1 MRGLVKWRAVEFRLL
16 LFYCLLLLSLG
27 GLFSMFTV
35 ASFDR
40 FEKEAL
46 RTDVEDRAGEIW
58 AIGGGLLNQP
68 EVLRELLERRFSP
81 EMQNRFIRLSTG
93 GHVIYQSGPPVS
105 REFDPRTVPLPA
117 RTREADGRNYGAL
130 YVVAMDFRQ
139 PDHRVVTVES
149 GQSTVFV
156 ETPRDNLISS
166 LLLGLPVL
174 LAFAALGG
182 YFLMRQAWAPLSH
195 MIRAA
200 EAITFNDPHNRLPL
214 AGTGDRIDVLAQAL
228 NRMLDRLD
236 STYQHASRFSAD
248 AAHELRTPLA
258 IVRGELEFIAGKA
271 DLRGD
276 VRAAVTSIGDEVR
289 RLTDMT
295 SDLLTI
301 AHLDS
306 MGGKK
311 EHASVDLA
319 ALATETIEQMY
330 LLAEEKH
337 IRLEVPT
344 SPPAWVSGDRNRLK
358 QVLVNL
364 LDNAI
369 KYTPEGGEVEVQIQ
383 SLGSVVQLTVRDT
396 GIGIPVEH
404 HEDVFQRFFRIS
416 TNRGQ
421 KGAGLGL
428 SIARSICQAH
438 GGTLTAHSISGSG
451 SEFRL
456 ELPIERI

>member
-1 MRGLVKWRAVEFRLL
+1 VRGLVKWRAVEFRLL
-16 LFYCLLLLSLG
+16 LFYCLLLLALG

-35 ASFDR
+35 VSFDR

-58 AIGGGLLNQP
+58 TIGGALLDQP
-68 EVLRELLERRFSP
+68 DVLSELLERRFSP
-81 EMQNRFIRLSTG
+81 EMQNRFIRLSRN
-93 GHVIYQSGPPVS
+93 GHVLYQSGPPVS
-105 REFDPRTVPLPA
+105 RDFDPRTVPLPS
-117 RTREADGRNYGAL
+117 RHHPLDGRNHGAL

-139 PDHRVVTVES
+139 SDHEVVTVES

-156 ETPRDNLISS
+156 ETPRDSLISS
-166 LLLGLPVL
+166 LLLGLPIL
-174 LAFAALGG
+174 LALAALGG

-214 AGTGDRIDVLAQAL
+214 AGTGDRLDGLAQAL

-258 IVRGELEFIAGKA
+258 IIRGEVEFIAERAELRGEL
-271 DLRGD
+271 R
-276 VRAAVTSIGDEVR
+276 VAVTSICDEVR

-301 AHLDS
+301 ANLDS
-306 MGGKK
+306 MSGKK
-311 EHASVDLA
+311 EHASVDLTG
-319 ALATETIEQMY
+319 LASETIEQMN

-337 IRLEVPT
+337 IRLEAPM
-344 SPPAWVSGDRNRLK
+344 SAAAWVSGDRNRLK

-369 KYTPEGGEVEVQIQ
+369 KYTPEGGSVDVQIQ
-383 SLGSVVQLTVRDT
+383 SQGRVVQLAVRDT
-396 GIGIPVEH
+396 GIGIPARH
-404 HEDVFQRFFRIS
+404 HEDVFQRFFRVS
-416 TNRGQ
+416 TDRGQ

-438 GGTLTAHSISGSG
+438 GGTLTVQSTPGSG

-456 ELPIERI
+456 ELPVERA